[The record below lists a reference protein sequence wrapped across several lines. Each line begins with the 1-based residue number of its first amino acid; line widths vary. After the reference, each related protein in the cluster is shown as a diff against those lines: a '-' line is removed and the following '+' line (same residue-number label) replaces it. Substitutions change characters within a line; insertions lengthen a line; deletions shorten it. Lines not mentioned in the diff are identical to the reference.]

1 VLLEQRLFLQRK
13 LIADLKTR
21 GLDASSEQS
30 ELARLLSELD
40 WVLGKPPLEFMPG
53 AAAS

>member
-1 VLLEQRLFLQRK
+1 VLEQRLSRQRK

-21 GLDASSEQS
+21 GLDASFEQS

-40 WVLGKPPLEFMPG
+40 TVLGKPRLEFVPG

>member
-1 VLLEQRLFLQRK
+1 MLEQRLSRQRK

-21 GLDASSEQS
+21 GLDASFEQS

-40 WVLGKPPLEFMPG
+40 RVLGKPALEFVPG

>member
-1 VLLEQRLFLQRK
+1 VLEQCLSRQRK

-40 WVLGKPPLEFMPG
+40 SLLGKPPLVSTPT